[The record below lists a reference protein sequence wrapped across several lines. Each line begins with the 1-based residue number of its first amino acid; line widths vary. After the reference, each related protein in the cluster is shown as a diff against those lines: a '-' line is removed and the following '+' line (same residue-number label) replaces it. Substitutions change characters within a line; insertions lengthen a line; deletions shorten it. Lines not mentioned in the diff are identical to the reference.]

1 MRIEGG
7 VADGVVGGAAA
18 KRGEGGDKKGRRRPW
33 EVLQRLQNFPG
44 AYAGARHGCGPTNL
58 PSHAAN
64 AHPAASTDSF
74 WLKIG
79 TEAGLDAET
88 TLSKFEAD
96 WWGGE
101 CTVGLPS

>member
-1 MRIEGG
+1 MGRMMERI
-7 VADGVVGGAAA
+7 AAA
-18 KRGEGGDKKGRRRPW
+18 ELGGENRPW

-44 AYAGARHGCGPTNL
+44 AYAGPRHGCGPTNL

-64 AHPAASTDSF
+64 AHRAASTDPF

-101 CTVGLPS
+101 SAVRLPS